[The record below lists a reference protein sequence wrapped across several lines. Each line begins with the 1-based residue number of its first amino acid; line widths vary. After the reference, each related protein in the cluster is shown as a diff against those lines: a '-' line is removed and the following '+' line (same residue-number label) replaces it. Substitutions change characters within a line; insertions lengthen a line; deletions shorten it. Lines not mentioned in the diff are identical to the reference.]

1 MAYHKADNERWR
13 QLDFVLG
20 YEVKVSGTNPNVCP
34 LCMELEGKY
43 PKEFEFVGWH
53 PHCRCHAIPILEKP
67 EDFLKRQQAFLQ
79 GQHVPPLGAV
89 KQPPQNF
96 LQHLKDNQDRLQQA
110 NKRGTLPYFIRD
122 NYKVGKRGK
131 LTPIFA
137 SPKTPATPSIQER
150 AKARHEART
159 PEEVRDIKRRFE
171 ERAQQLE
178 WKLIEESL
186 ERRKIDTLVVK
197 RLKKPLS
204 ERRIINKISGGD
216 LTEGSCS
223 SLALTYA
230 GNRRG
235 LDVRDFRG
243 GKSQDFFSD
252 YREILKITRAS
263 GGIEIEDFDGFKAAK
278 NALAKVERGKEY
290 YFTAGSHAAIV
301 RKAKGKGYEY
311 LELQDQRA
319 TGNGFHKLT
328 KAELKERFGVKT
340 RHTVRGHK
348 IELSSCLFD
357 IEEIDG
363 DALSRILRYI
373 NTKKSKQMRGISGE
387 KK

>member
-1 MAYHKADNERWR
+1 MEEDNSE
-13 QLDFVLG
+13 
-20 YEVKVSGTNPNVCP
+20 
-34 LCMELEGKY
+34 
-43 PKEFEFVGWH
+43 
-53 PHCRCHAIPILEKP
+53 
-67 EDFLKRQQAFLQ
+67 
-79 GQHVPPLGAV
+79 
-89 KQPPQNF
+89 
-96 LQHLKDNQDRLQQA
+96 RLQQA

-122 NYKVGKRGK
+122 NYTVSKKGE

-137 SPKTPATPSIQER
+137 RQKSQPKLSIQEV
-150 AKARHEART
+150 AKARQKART
-159 PEEVRDIKRRFE
+159 QEEIKDIKRRWIHRNARIRHANRTEKDIKDIKRRLE
-171 ERAQQLE
+171 ERARQLE
-178 WKLIEESL
+178 WKLIEERL

-340 RHTVRGHK
+340 RHTIRGHK

-357 IEEIDG
+357 IEKIDG

-373 NTKKSKQMRGISGE
+373 NTKKQKQMRGISRE